1 MNAMSMAGVVADL
14 MTRRSLEGALRAG
27 TGRQVGVE
35 KRLSVD
41 APNLATSCIPRS
53 EHS

>member
-14 MTRRSLEGALRAG
+14 MTRRSRERALRAG

-35 KRLSVD
+35 RRLSVD
-41 APNLATSCIPRS
+41 APSLASSWIPRS
-53 EHS
+53 ERS